1 MAPTLES
8 IRFDT
13 AGFQD
18 AGEGD
23 GRIRAWQTWDRAGV
37 WLHIVRRPPD
47 LPATGSLVDLRLDH
61 ARRIRGTAIEL
72 VDVAIVDAAGVPAIR
87 VISKAPQDPSGRTYL
102 AALTIPFRDFSFVIK
117 VLCAELGMTGMREVL
132 LYARRRHEV
141 GPVPPG
147 VNLADVPGW
156 EPDAAEHD
164 AAFPDHP
171 LSRARRTLEHIRRT
185 LVLDPVVRAAPPF
198 PLPPVAAT

>member
-23 GRIRAWQTWDRAGV
+23 GRVRAWQTSDRAGV
-37 WLHIVRRPPD
+37 WLHLVRLPPD
-47 LPATGSLVDLRLDH
+47 LPSTGSLVDLRVDY
-61 ARRIRGTAIEL
+61 ARLIQDTAIEL
-72 VDVAIVDAAGVPAIR
+72 VDVSIVDAAGVPAVR
-87 VISKAPQDPSGRTYL
+87 VISKAPQEPSGRTYL

-117 VLCAELGMTGMREVL
+117 VLCAELGMTGMREAL
-132 LYARRRHEV
+132 LYARRLQEV
-141 GPVPPG
+141 GPMPPG
-147 VNLADVPGW
+147 VNRADVPGW
-156 EPDAAEHD
+156 DPDGAEHD

-185 LVLDPVVRAAPPF
+185 LVLDPAVRAAPPF
-198 PLPPVAAT
+198 PLPPVTAT